1 MCIRNGEDGVEQAR
15 SRVKTDEIVVH
26 GAKITC
32 SCEGRNGK
40 ANYIKVLDGH
50 GIMENGN
57 HCAHD
62 GSCVPIKNIGPFS
75 SCASVHAKKALT
87 ALAASAEGEEKKRYE
102 TALAIINHNE
112 MSYVHTPVPCT
123 LPLLDRWFDADEKK
137 TVTDS
142 MALETEIKQKIK
154 ELQESLDG
162 SLKAA
167 I

>member
-1 MCIRNGEDGVEQAR
+1 MCMRNGEDGVEQAR

-62 GSCVPIKNIGPFS
+62 GSCVPIKNIEL
-75 SCASVHAKKALT
+75 CI
-87 ALAASAEGEEKKRYE
+87 SACKESADGFGSFGRRGGEEK
-102 TALAIINHNE
+102 I
-112 MSYVHTPVPCT
+112 
-123 LPLLDRWFDADEKK
+123 
-137 TVTDS
+137 
-142 MALETEIKQKIK
+142 
-154 ELQESLDG
+154 
-162 SLKAA
+162 
-167 I
+167 